1 MHQMRID
8 ICAEAKPGVFKIDSV
23 DKRPVERPVI
33 IAWEQRNTTLLPD
46 DLKNFF
52 MTTNGFHLSWSV
64 KMESKPLLLFL
75 CLWFFLTHVLI
86 HIIYILYIIQILCA
100 STERVFKGGG
110 SLHY

>member
-1 MHQMRID
+1 MRID

-86 HIIYILYIIQILCA
+86 HIIYIIQILCA